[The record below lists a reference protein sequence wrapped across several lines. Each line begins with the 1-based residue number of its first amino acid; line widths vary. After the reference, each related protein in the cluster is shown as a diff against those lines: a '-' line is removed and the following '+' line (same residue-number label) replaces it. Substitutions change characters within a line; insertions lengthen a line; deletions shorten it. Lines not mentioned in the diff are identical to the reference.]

1 MKALKKQ
8 GTLGGTHNQDFPT
21 DAAAKHTGGEAVQ
34 VHLAGL
40 RLCRGD
46 AGPPGQPLPQAHG
59 KFVCSTHLLSEGCQS
74 RPRPRDRSPLASLC
88 SPRGRGHGHDQS
100 CQTCWWMTSAGH
112 CG

>member
-40 RLCRGD
+40 QLCWGAADR
-46 AGPPGQPLPQAHG
+46 PGQPLPQAHG
-59 KFVCSTHLLSEGCQS
+59 GEAVQVHLGRLHLCRDAPARVPQLPREPVGRREGGIGRVLDLTHG
-74 RPRPRDRSPLASLC
+74 
-88 SPRGRGHGHDQS
+88 
-100 CQTCWWMTSAGH
+100 WV
-112 CG
+112 